1 MRKKY
6 KGKIIP
12 AETMYTKSKTITE
25 RSIKVLTKTF
35 FVATKEVHKRLMNY
49 RNTPTQNGQDPK
61 GVDDGQK
68 AEN

>member
-6 KGKIIP
+6 KEKIIP

-25 RSIKVLTKTF
+25 RFTKVLAKIF

-49 RNTPTQNGQDPK
+49 RNTQPSMGKTPSALMMDKN
-61 GVDDGQK
+61 
-68 AEN
+68 